1 MEFVDKIYIISLEKH
16 SIRKEIITA
25 DLDSAGFDSSKIEWI
40 NAIDGNTIDIGK
52 SIEDKKIDT
61 TFKDPGGVL
70 TKSIYGCAMSHNM
83 VYKKF
88 LELPDDKIALVL
100 EDDASVTH
108 TLLRLLLTKSF
119 GYTTLMKEIDE
130 VNWDVLLMGG
140 QEQRIEISPS
150 SKFTIKPAKKY
161 PRTYAAHSYLITKT
175 GAEKLLE
182 SNECIQFAADVN
194 IYCSDVRLYCTPISY
209 FTQKVG
215 TFEKYTHTRLGKEFG
230 LFLMVHDGNLA
241 LGEEIISSTTYG
253 DFSFEETDNISLYR
267 TTSLSMKLD
276 VDSVN
281 WDSFIAPN
289 GDEVENWANIK
300 LKNE

>member
-61 TFKDPGGVL
+61 TFKDPSGVL

-161 PRTYAAHSYLITKT
+161 PRTFAAHSYLITKT

-215 TFEKYTHTRLGKEFG
+215 TFEKYTLTRLDKEFG
-230 LFLMVHDGNLA
+230 MFLMVHDGNLA

-300 LKNE
+300 LKYE